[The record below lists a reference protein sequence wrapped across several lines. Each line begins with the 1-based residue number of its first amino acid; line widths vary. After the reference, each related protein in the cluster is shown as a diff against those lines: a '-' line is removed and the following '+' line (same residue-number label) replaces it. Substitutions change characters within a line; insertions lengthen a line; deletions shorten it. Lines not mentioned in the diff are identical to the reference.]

1 MKGSIK
7 TLFPAADSSHITRFD
22 MQDNRRKANSPVKNI
37 PFCPLF
43 FCRDTH
49 PLPLEMAA
57 CVRRDLYLHSLVPIS
72 TRNAYSRHVREHK
85 HAQKNN
91 KIVLFIFCEPGVCD
105 LSKPRGNCAQPGICF
120 FFFRNPSLLPPPSF
134 FCDAR
139 ITQPKSRP
147 EMQLSCQ
154 SLPFTR

>member
-1 MKGSIK
+1 
-7 TLFPAADSSHITRFD
+7 
-22 MQDNRRKANSPVKNI
+22 MQDNRRKANSPVINF

-49 PLPLEMAA
+49 PLQLEMAA
-57 CVRRDLYLHSLVPIS
+57 CIRRDLYLHSTYL
-72 TRNAYSRHVREHK
+72 
-85 HAQKNN
+85 QKECIFSACPRAKDMRRRIT

-105 LSKPRGNCAQPGICF
+105 LSKPRGNFYAQTRICF
-120 FFFRNPSLLPPPSF
+120 LFQNPSFLPSLPFLPPIILLR
-134 FCDAR
+134 CKK
-139 ITQPKSRP
+139 TQPKSRP